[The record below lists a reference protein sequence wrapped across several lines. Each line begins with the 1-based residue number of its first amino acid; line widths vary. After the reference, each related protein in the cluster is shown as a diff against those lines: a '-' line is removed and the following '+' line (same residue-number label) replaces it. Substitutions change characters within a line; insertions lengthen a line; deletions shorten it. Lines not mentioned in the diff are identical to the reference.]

1 MLYTPLELLSCRHVN
16 RPFIA
21 HRRFRRLLSH
31 PLSEKALAAQ
41 EDIII
46 SYVDLFIEKL
56 NDATGDAEAGD
67 ETVEMVKWFTF
78 VSLDVL
84 GDLAFGESFG
94 CLETGQ
100 LHWWSTMIQ
109 AAVKSAMSLQTMQ
122 RFVPGLFRVVAWTMM
137 VVGNATSS
145 KQMDNFLFCARKARA
160 RMSMDLDRPDFSVWI
175 LCLVRSSL

>member
-1 MLYTPLELLSCRHVN
+1 M
-16 RPFIA
+16 

-31 PLSEKALAAQ
+31 PLSERALAAQ

-46 SYVDLFIEKL
+46 SYIDLFIEKL
-56 NDATGDAEAGD
+56 KECTGDAKIGD
-67 ETVEMVKWFTF
+67 GTVEIVKWFTF
-78 VSLDVL
+78 VSLDIL
-84 GDLAFGESFG
+84 GDLAFGDSFG

-100 LHWWSTMIQ
+100 LHWWSAMIQ

-145 KQMDNFLFCARKARA
+145 KQMDNFLFCAKKARA
-160 RMSMDLDRPDFSVWI
+160 RMTMDLDRPDFSAWI
-175 LCLVRSSL
+175 PCLDRSSH